1 VIDSSPLG
9 LVIRDGFPIS
19 PGHNLIIPKRHVG
32 FFFELEED
40 ERAHLLALLDKT
52 TRKEVGPPY
61 KQFPLRITPDMFAE
75 LERVAKQTRINK
87 TTISR
92 IALKKFLAQ
101 IELVGVGNA
110 INELC
115 EF

>member
-1 VIDSSPLG
+1 MSLLG
-9 LVIRDGFPIS
+9 S
-19 PGHNLIIPKRHVG
+19 H
-32 FFFELEED
+32 
-40 ERAHLLALLDKT
+40 AT
-52 TRKEVGPPY
+52 PY
-61 KQFPLRITPDMFAE
+61 RQFPMRLSAEMFDE
-75 LERVAKQTRINK
+75 LDRVSKQTRINK

-115 EF
+115 EV

>member
-1 VIDSSPLG
+1 MNQIQ
-9 LVIRDGFPIS
+9 
-19 PGHNLIIPKRHVG
+19 
-32 FFFELEED
+32 
-40 ERAHLLALLDKT
+40 
-52 TRKEVGPPY
+52 PY
-61 KQFPLRITPDMFAE
+61 KQFPLRLSPDMFAE

-92 IALKKFLAQ
+92 IALQKFLAQ

-115 EF
+115 EV

>member
-1 VIDSSPLG
+1 MNQIQ
-9 LVIRDGFPIS
+9 
-19 PGHNLIIPKRHVG
+19 
-32 FFFELEED
+32 
-40 ERAHLLALLDKT
+40 
-52 TRKEVGPPY
+52 PY
-61 KQFPLRITPDMFAE
+61 KQFPLRLSPDMFAE

-115 EF
+115 EV

>member
-1 VIDSSPLG
+1 MNQLQ
-9 LVIRDGFPIS
+9 
-19 PGHNLIIPKRHVG
+19 
-32 FFFELEED
+32 
-40 ERAHLLALLDKT
+40 
-52 TRKEVGPPY
+52 PY
-61 KQFPLRITPDMFAE
+61 KQFPLRLSPDMFAE

-92 IALKKFLAQ
+92 IALQKFLAQ

-115 EF
+115 EV

>member
-1 VIDSSPLG
+1 MNQIQ
-9 LVIRDGFPIS
+9 
-19 PGHNLIIPKRHVG
+19 
-32 FFFELEED
+32 
-40 ERAHLLALLDKT
+40 
-52 TRKEVGPPY
+52 PY
-61 KQFPLRITPDMFAE
+61 KQFPLRLRPDMFDE

-92 IALKKFLAQ
+92 IALQKFLAQ

-115 EF
+115 EV